1 MITIIKSTIGN
12 NEQYELH
19 LGQYIKRLNAQ
30 KMAKFVDKPI
40 TCPEH
45 LFEIFKSDLKMYV
58 EKE

>member
-12 NEQYELH
+12 NELH